1 MKLNLFV
8 AGAAALVLA
17 SCSPKN
23 QTHEFAATSEQAGI
37 FGGDEVQAA
46 DVIASTT
53 VGLYNSK
60 VGYLCTGSLYGK
72 NMIIT
77 AAHCLEGAATDLEVR
92 FGVDM
97 RRPALIRKVVSGQ
110 RNSLFTGK
118 IKPNMGDISLL
129 KYEGTI
135 PAGFTSAP
143 ILSNYSVLDKGA
155 KIVAAGYG
163 ISSPTRGKGE
173 GILRKI
179 TLKVKNPAYTASEI
193 SIDQSIINGVCSGD
207 SGGPAFVKGNDG
219 RLYLW
224 GVTSNGA
231 GLPGVRPC
239 MFFAVFTR
247 VDTYMPWILET
258 AGGL

>member
-8 AGAAALVLA
+8 AAAAALTLA
-17 SCSPKN
+17 ACSPQN
-23 QTHEFAATSEQAGI
+23 QTHELANNGSQAGI
-37 FGGDEVQAA
+37 FGGSEVKASEA
-46 DVIASTT
+46 IASTT
-53 VGLYNSK
+53 VGLYNAK

-72 NMIIT
+72 NMVIT

-92 FGVDM
+92 FGIDM
-97 RRPALIRKVVSGQ
+97 RRPALIRKVVAGK
-110 RNSLFTGK
+110 RHSLFTGA
-118 IKPNMGDISLL
+118 IKPNMGDVSLL

-135 PAGFTSAP
+135 PDGFTPAP
-143 ILSNYSVLDKGA
+143 ILSNYSALTKGA

-163 ISSPTRGKGE
+163 ISNPTRGNGE
-173 GILRKI
+173 GLLRKN
-179 TLKVKNPAYTASEI
+179 TLKVKNPSYTASEI
-193 SIDQSIINGVCSGD
+193 SVDQSMINGVCSGD
-207 SGGPAFVKGNDG
+207 SGGPAFLQGNDG

-247 VDTYMPWILET
+247 VDTYMPWIRET
-258 AGGL
+258 AAGL